1 MWSVTSGANM
11 KDNEKAKV
19 GMDGDRRYEAG
30 FSLMELLAAM
40 VIFMVVSGSIY
51 GVLQVARQ
59 SRGAVSNNVQLTKNA
74 RLGLNLVGRDTY
86 NAGFGYPLLHSVVIR
101 NARIAPLL
109 GTPPDTDNTRDLVPP
124 IIAGNNITLN
134 TFNQAPNVHTDQVT
148 FLFKDST
155 FNLVGVGDRAVSQPL
170 NINAATTTGTG
181 IDEIV
186 PISGSNASCRINDLY
201 LITGNNGSTLAV
213 ATGLSGTNKIQ
224 FANGDP
230 LGFNQ
235 TGATGILRNITTPAS
250 IVRVRMITYYV
261 TADGTLMRREYV
273 NQPPPSV
280 AAFVDEPLVYGVENF
295 QIRYV
300 LDDGSEVDNP
310 SAGPDGIPGTADDD
324 LAALAA
330 VRQVRVTISARTTE
344 LDARGQP
351 VRINETATFSTRN
364 LGYDAN

>member
-1 MWSVTSGANM
+1 MNYSRETKARESGH
-11 KDNEKAKV
+11 
-19 GMDGDRRYEAG
+19 RRSEAG

-40 VIFMVVSGSIY
+40 IIFMVVSGSIY

-59 SRGAVSNNVQLTKNA
+59 SRGAVSNKVQLTKNA
-74 RLGLNLVGRDTY
+74 RLGLNLVGRDIY
-86 NAGFGYPLLHSVVIR
+86 NSGYGYPLLHSVVIR
-101 NARIAPLL
+101 NGRVAPLL
-109 GTPPDTDNTRDLVPP
+109 GIPADPDPTRDLVPP

-134 TFNQAPNVHTDQVT
+134 TFNQTPNIRTDQVT

-155 FNLVGVGDRAVSQPL
+155 FNLVGTGNSAVSQPL

-186 PISGSNASCRINDLY
+186 PISGSNANCRVNDLY
-201 LITGNNGSTLAV
+201 LITGNNGSTLSV

-230 LGFNQ
+230 LGFNL
-235 TGATGILRNITTPAS
+235 TGATGVLRNITTPAT
-250 IVRVRMITYYV
+250 IIRVRMITYFV
-261 TADGTLMRREYV
+261 TADGTLVRREYV

-295 QIRYV
+295 QIRYI
-300 LDDGSEVDNP
+300 LDDGAEVDNP

-324 LAALAA
+324 LASLAA
-330 VRQVRVTISARTTE
+330 VRQVRVTIAARTTE

-351 VRINETATFSTRN
+351 VMINETATFSTRN